1 MFKTEKK
8 CKIIAPVIAN
18 GSITED
24 KIADGAV
31 TEQKLGVHRYR
42 HSFVCED
49 KDGQYKFAFDWFCD
63 TAEAITAIGNIP
75 NADDKQVAASGF
87 FKYQSALYIIYNI
100 EIDTNHDA
108 IYMNGGNL
116 TANESQGTEIGRY
129 TLSDNVT
136 QLI

>member
-31 TEQKLGVHRYR
+31 TEAKLGVHLYR
-42 HSFVCED
+42 HSIVCDD

-63 TAEAITAIGNIP
+63 SAEAITQIEDIP
-75 NADDKQVAASGF
+75 NASYKTVPSSGF
-87 FKYQSALYIIYNI
+87 FKYQSALYTISHI
-100 EIDTNHDA
+100 EIDTNHSS
-108 IYMNGGNL
+108 IIMYGGNL
-116 TANESQGTEIGRY
+116 TAYESKGTEIGRY
-129 TLSDNVT
+129 SLSDNVT